1 MNRTVVVTGAAGFVG
16 GQTMLAFKDIDVRVI
31 GVDLNP
37 PPSHLD
43 DIADVFLINDFSDAQ
58 VMSTIQAEQPMA
70 IVHCGGSSLVGPS
83 MLNPRL
89 YYDNNFCK
97 TQKLLDFLIDN
108 NIKSKFVF
116 SSSSSVYGEPQKYP
130 CVETDTPAPV
140 SPYGES
146 KRMVEIMLQRYGE
159 AYGLDWVA
167 FRYFNVVGADS
178 QARHGQAP
186 GATHIIARILESI
199 RDNKEFTLNGTD
211 YPTPDG
217 TCVRDHVH
225 VEDVANA
232 HVMATF
238 PELQFQPGIYNVG
251 EELGISNQE
260 IIDTAQKITGRSL
273 RVIQGPRRPGD
284 PSKLVGSTEKLRSQ
298 GWQPQFTLE
307 EMITHAWTW
316 YQQ

>member
-1 MNRTVVVTGAAGFVG
+1 MNRTVLITGAAGFVG
-16 GQTMLAFKDIDVRVI
+16 GQTMLAFKDINVRVI
-31 GVDLNP
+31 GVDTAP
-37 PPSHLD
+37 VPAHLED
-43 DIADVFLINDFSDAQ
+43 VPDVFLQHDFVDQ
-58 VMSTIQAEQPMA
+58 VVLDTILLERPMA
-70 IVHCGGSSLVGPS
+70 IIHCGGSSLVGPS
-83 MLNPRL
+83 MLNPRI
-89 YYDNNFCK
+89 YYNNNFCK
-97 TQKLLDFLIDN
+97 TQKLLDFLIDQK
-108 NIKSKFVF
+108 IPSKFVF

-146 KRMVEIMLQRYGE
+146 KRMVEIMLQRYGD

-186 GATHIIARILESI
+186 GATHIIARVLESI
-199 RDNKEFTLNGTD
+199 RDDQEFTLNGTD

-238 PELQFQPGIYNVG
+238 PELQFQPGVYNVG

-260 IIDTAQKITGRSL
+260 IINMAEKVTGRKL
-273 RVIQGPRRPGD
+273 KVRRGPRRPGD
-284 PSKLVGSTEKLRSQ
+284 PSKLVGDTAKLRAQ
-298 GWQPQFTLE
+298 GWQPQYTLE
-307 EMITHAWTW
+307 EMVTHAWNW